1 MSSGMKLRSECEL
14 LLRRFGVPAVG
25 LARIGPAGVE
35 SLGCLGERKQG
46 SGIAVTESDH
56 WHIGSCTKSM
66 TATLMARLVER
77 GELEWDAPIAPMF
90 VAGGVEVHPD
100 FAGLT
105 LRHLLSHRSGMPTD
119 PSASEVDAS
128 FHSTE
133 PLYALRA
140 ALAAEAMMQ
149 GPTQKPGE
157 AFHYSN
163 LGYVVAGAIAEGVT
177 GTEWEELMRREVF
190 SPLGLASAGFG
201 APGKEAG
208 GALARLLGR
217 ESITQ
222 PWGHQAGTR
231 KDAFIELPPHDDML
245 ADSAPVMGPAGTVH
259 LSLPDLASYVAFHV
273 SRGATAPGYL
283 RPETVD
289 TLHAPLPGEDYALG
303 WFTMTA
309 EASGIGKSVIW
320 HEGSNNAWY
329 SAMLIVPDVGHAW
342 TFVCNAYLDS
352 LQDQQTGLLIALGEL
367 DGNWLYPTA

>member
-1 MSSGMKLRSECEL
+1 MSSGTNLRSELEV

-46 SGIAVTESDH
+46 SGIAVTEDDL
-56 WHIGSCTKSM
+56 WHVGSCTKSM

-77 GELEWDAPIAPMF
+77 GELEWDAPIASMF
-90 VAGGVEVHPD
+90 IGVEVHPD

-128 FHSTE
+128 FDSEE
-133 PLYALRA
+133 PLPALRA
-140 ALAAEAMMQ
+140 TLAAKAMMQ
-149 GPTQKPGE
+149 RPTQKPAE

-177 GTEWEELMRREVF
+177 GMAWEELMRRSEVF
-190 SPLGLASAGFG
+190 SPLGLASASFG
-201 APGKEAG
+201 APGKESRAG
-208 GALARLLGR
+208 
-217 ESITQ
+217 IVQ
-222 PWGHQAGTR
+222 PWGHQAGMR
-231 KDAFIELPPHDDML
+231 KNTFIPLSPYDDVL

-259 LSLPDLASYVAFHV
+259 LSLPDLARYVAFHV

-283 RPETVD
+283 SPETID
-289 TLHAPLPGEDYALG
+289 SLHAPLPGEDYALG

-329 SAMLIVPDVGHAW
+329 AAMLIVPDVRRAW
-342 TFVCNAYLDS
+342 TFVCNAYQDS

-367 DGNWLYPTA
+367 DGGWLYPTA

>member
-1 MSSGMKLRSECEL
+1 MNLTSECEA
-14 LLRRFGVPAVG
+14 LLRRFDVPAVG

-35 SLGCLGERKQG
+35 ALGCLGERRQG
-46 SGIAVTESDH
+46 SGIAVTNRDQ

-66 TATLMARLVER
+66 TATMMARLVER
-77 GELEWDAPIAPMF
+77 GDLEWDAPLAPMF
-90 VAGGVEVHPD
+90 SGVEVHSD

-119 PSASEVDAS
+119 PSPSEVEAS
-128 FHSTE
+128 FDSEE
-133 PLYALRA
+133 PLPALRA
-140 ALAAEAMMQ
+140 AIAAEAITQ

-157 AFHYSN
+157 LFHYSN

-177 GTEWEELMRREVF
+177 GLAWEELMEREVF

-201 APGKEAG
+201 APGKESRA
-208 GALARLLGR
+208 
-217 ESITQ
+217 EITQ

-231 KDAFIELPPHDDML
+231 TSTLVELPPYDDVR

-283 RPETVD
+283 RPKTVD
-289 TLHAPLPGEDYALG
+289 SLHAPLPGEDYALG

-329 SAMLIVPDVGHAW
+329 TAMLIVPDIRRAW
-342 TFVCNAYLDS
+342 TFVGNGYRDS
-352 LQDQQTGLLIALGEL
+352 LQDQGTGLLIALGEL
-367 DGNWLYPTA
+367 DGNWLGPTA